1 MPNIIQQLGGFSGL
15 LKQSYRDK
23 GDGTYALIQEAYPPV
38 KLMTDSD
45 GASARLRVDNGSTG
59 FFAGREFRTF
69 LAFNLAAG
77 ASIYIKA
84 VLPIDVILD
93 GLGIDVDD
101 GYVKLEAFVLPAS
114 QSGFVTPLP
123 IIGAN
128 RMLSRPQPYYNPQ
141 VTFLSGGTFTGGTL
155 LDVLTVKTANSS
167 ASASTQSAA
176 VAGERGL
183 APGDYYLKLTS
194 LAGSGASVGM
204 VKARWEERV

>member
-1 MPNIIQQLGGFSGL
+1 MSDIIAQLGGFSGQ
-15 LKQSYRDK
+15 LKQLYRDK
-23 GDGTYALIQEAYPPV
+23 GAGVYSLVSEAYPPS

-45 GASARLRVDNGSTG
+45 GPSARLRVDNGSTG

-84 VLPIDVILD
+84 TLPIDIILD

-101 GYVKLEAFVLPAS
+101 GYVKLEAFVLPSS

-123 IIGAN
+123 VIGAN
-128 RMLSRPQPYYNPQ
+128 RMLSRPLPYYNAQ
-141 VTFLSGGTFTGGTL
+141 VTFLSGGTFAGGTM

-183 APGDYYLKLTS
+183 GPGDYYLKLTS
-194 LAGSGASVGM
+194 LAGSGASIGM
-204 VKARWEERV
+204 IKARWEERP